1 MTLQQFLMKH
11 LDEVFVIKNKYC
23 TQTGDFT
30 IAGKAKY
37 IINNLNYKALQKVP
51 LKINNEIIYIDWG
64 NSG

>member
-11 LDEVFVIKNKYC
+11 PDDVFVIKNKYC

-37 IINNLNYKALQKVP
+37 IINNLTYQALQKVP
-51 LKINNEIIYIDWG
+51 LKIVNEVIYID
-64 NSG
+64 

>member
-23 TQTGDFT
+23 TRPGDFT

-37 IINNLNYKALQKVP
+37 IINNLTYKALQKVP
-51 LKINNEIIYIDWG
+51 LKINNEIIYID
-64 NSG
+64 